1 MYKGLYKGGFK
12 VKTERYMDENT
23 LIRKSIKVLID
34 TLGPVETVRFLNL
47 PRKKRV
53 ESVKRHREWQKTL
66 DKNKFFDEI
75 FGK

>member
-1 MYKGLYKGGFK
+1 LYKGGFK

>member
-1 MYKGLYKGGFK
+1 M
-12 VKTERYMDENT
+12 KTERYMDENT

>member
-1 MYKGLYKGGFK
+1 
-12 VKTERYMDENT
+12 MDENT

>member
-1 MYKGLYKGGFK
+1 

>member
-1 MYKGLYKGGFK
+1 M
-12 VKTERYMDENT
+12 KTERYMDENT
-23 LIRKSIKVLID
+23 LIRKSIKMLIN

>member
-1 MYKGLYKGGFK
+1 M
-12 VKTERYMDENT
+12 KTERYMDENT

-75 FGK
+75 FSK

>member
-1 MYKGLYKGGFK
+1 

-75 FGK
+75 FSK

>member
-1 MYKGLYKGGFK
+1 
-12 VKTERYMDENT
+12 MDENT

-53 ESVKRHREWQKTL
+53 ESVKRHREWQKTP

>member
-1 MYKGLYKGGFK
+1 MYKGGFK

>member
-1 MYKGLYKGGFK
+1 
-12 VKTERYMDENT
+12 MDENT

-53 ESVKRHREWQKTL
+53 ESVKRHREWQKML